1 MVTIYRF
8 SCNRDGQ
15 SDQLHVRFSG
25 VSYIFRGSR
34 FPGGDKYGLD
44 GKTYL
49 LYIRLSASQQQNLCA
64 LNNHFLETKEGVHQC
79 KISCSSLTRSDLCN
93 MDGKTISFHGGE
105 QSYSTFA

>member
-49 LYIRLSASQQQNLCA
+49 LYIRLSASQQKNLCA
-64 LNNHFLETKEGVHQC
+64 LNNHFLEKKNEFTNAKLVVPV
-79 KISCSSLTRSDLCN
+79 
-93 MDGKTISFHGGE
+93 
-105 QSYSTFA
+105 